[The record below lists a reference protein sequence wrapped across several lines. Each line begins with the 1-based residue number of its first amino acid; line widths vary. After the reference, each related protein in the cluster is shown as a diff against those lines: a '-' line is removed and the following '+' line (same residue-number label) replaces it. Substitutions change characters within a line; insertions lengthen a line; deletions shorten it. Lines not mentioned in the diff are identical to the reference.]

1 MITDLFADIN
11 EKILPFSLPDEEGYS
26 YVWDQELRGFLITIP
41 NGSLFYSQHFF
52 DERISN
58 RSLEYFLENDTVQIQ
73 DVRKF
78 NWKSLSLD
86 EFKKINFKN
95 ILWKQDF
102 INIFGKKPLPRLTSW
117 YGDEG
122 KYYSY
127 SGIGSLSNPW
137 NKGLYHIKSK
147 IEEVAKIHFNS
158 VLLNWY
164 RDGTDYLNWHADD
177 EKELGKNPII
187 ASVNF
192 GETRDFVIRKNNDVT
207 KKIIIPL
214 EHGSLLIMRGELQHF
229 WQHSVPKRLNI
240 EFSRINLTFRS
251 IE

>member
-11 EKILPFSLPDEEGYS
+11 EEILPFSLPKEEGYS
-26 YVWDQELRGFLITIP
+26 YVWDDELKGFLITIP
-41 NGSLFYSQHFF
+41 NGNLFYSQHFF
-52 DERISN
+52 DEKISN
-58 RSLEYFLENDTVQIQ
+58 RSLEYFLENDTVPTQE
-73 DVRKF
+73 VRKF
-78 NWKSLSLD
+78 DWKSLDS
-86 EFKKINFKN
+86 EKFKEIKFKN

-137 NKGLYHIKSK
+137 NEGLSYIKLK
-147 IEEVAKIHFNS
+147 IEEVAKVHFNS

-164 RDGTDYLNWHADD
+164 RDGTDHLNWHADD

-192 GETRDFVIRKNNDVT
+192 GETRDFVIRKNDDAT

-214 EHGSLLIMRGELQHF
+214 KHGSLLIMRGELQHF
-229 WQHSVPKRLNI
+229 WQHSVPKRLSI
-240 EFSRINLTFRS
+240 KLSRINLTFRI